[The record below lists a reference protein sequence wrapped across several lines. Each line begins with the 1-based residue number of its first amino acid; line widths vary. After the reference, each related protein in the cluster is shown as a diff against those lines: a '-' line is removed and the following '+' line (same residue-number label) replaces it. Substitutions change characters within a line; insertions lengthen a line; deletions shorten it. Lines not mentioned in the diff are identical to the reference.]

1 VVRRA
6 RCAKIRLLARVV
18 GVGIETADM
27 LVDEVL
33 SRPMRGSPQIVQSR
47 FGLFTAS
54 SPWSE
59 ARRDRFNEFPHRRQ
73 LYPARRSAAE
83 RVVYAVVIMNSELVG
98 VLVLWAL
105 CGRVRLSPTS
115 ARLSSYFRIL
125 PYRPTLNLA
134 SSCNRG
140 VSSDG

>member
-33 SRPMRGSPQIVQSR
+33 SRPMRDSPQIVQSR

-54 SPWSE
+54 SPWRE
-59 ARRDRFNEFPHRRQ
+59 ARRDRFNEFHHRCQ

-98 VLVLWAL
+98 VLVL
-105 CGRVRLSPTS
+105 GRCVVASVSLRRQRDL
-115 ARLSSYFRIL
+115 ARIL
-125 PYRPTLNLA
+125 DPALLA
-134 SSCNRG
+134 DPKSR
-140 VSSDG
+140 VQL

>member
-1 VVRRA
+1 
-6 RCAKIRLLARVV
+6 
-18 GVGIETADM
+18 M

-33 SRPMRGSPQIVQSR
+33 SRPMRDSPRIVQSR

-98 VLVLWAL
+98 VLVLWAARQQASRPFRKHL
-105 CGRVRLSPTS
+105 VVLLQVASGS
-115 ARLSSYFRIL
+115 A
-125 PYRPTLNLA
+125 A
-134 SSCNRG
+134 
-140 VSSDG
+140 